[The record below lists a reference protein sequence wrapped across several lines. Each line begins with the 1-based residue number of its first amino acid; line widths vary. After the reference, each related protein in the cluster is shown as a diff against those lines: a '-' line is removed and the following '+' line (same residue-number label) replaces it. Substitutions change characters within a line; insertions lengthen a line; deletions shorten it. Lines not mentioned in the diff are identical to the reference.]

1 MAKTVAEMIAQ
12 VEKENLENVAA
23 RSVAD
28 PGKLITGGTVG
39 YLPDGTPIKNQAYT
53 APRTQSGPAPAPKPV
68 SPPTP
73 GAPSPVPAAAGTG
86 AAATPAQIYSGII
99 PQGDSRLEDAY
110 KIEEQNILDTQKPVD
125 ERTIREQTI
134 QKFQSQIDALTNYYA
149 EVKRQRQNAEFVQ
162 GQGRL
167 GSDAAI
173 QSRRGLLGS
182 TFGGA
187 MTNQLEDKNQQIQDS
202 IAREIDAERSAAVQ
216 TLLRQATVEADAE
229 IKAKT
234 EAKRKGATEYI
245 DFLKGAATR
254 KEERINS
261 AVANVLAQTEELDDA
276 SMKSLA
282 EQLGIDLKTLQGKI
296 ETGKTTAAAEAAKA
310 APKPIEVDGVLY
322 QQQDDGSYKA
332 VTPKAAEKPLVVGG
346 VAYERQTDGSYKAV
360 TPKETPKPINRVVN
374 KVLQVSLDGGVTWA
388 PAKSA
393 SGGTT
398 STGKN
403 VPSAPVKVTPVTDS
417 KKVNAALSDIQT
429 GIGNGE
435 FYNENGNKIQVGA
448 DGKISPQDYLTLR
461 NEWVKQGFSP
471 TTFDTKMKGYRDPN
485 NKEYAVG
492 K

>member
-53 APRTQSGPAPAPKPV
+53 APRTQSGPAP
-68 SPPTP
+68 
-73 GAPSPVPAAAGTG
+73 
-86 AAATPAQIYSGII
+86 
-99 PQGDSRLEDAY
+99 
-110 KIEEQNILDTQKPVD
+110 
-125 ERTIREQTI
+125 
-134 QKFQSQIDALTNYYA
+134 
-149 EVKRQRQNAEFVQ
+149 
-162 GQGRL
+162 
-167 GSDAAI
+167 
-173 QSRRGLLGS
+173 
-182 TFGGA
+182 
-187 MTNQLEDKNQQIQDS
+187 
-202 IAREIDAERSAAVQ
+202 
-216 TLLRQATVEADAE
+216 
-229 IKAKT
+229 
-234 EAKRKGATEYI
+234 
-245 DFLKGAATR
+245 
-254 KEERINS
+254 
-261 AVANVLAQTEELDDA
+261 
-276 SMKSLA
+276 
-282 EQLGIDLKTLQGKI
+282 
-296 ETGKTTAAAEAAKA
+296 

-471 TTFDTKMKGYRDPN
+471 TTFDTKMKGYRDPS